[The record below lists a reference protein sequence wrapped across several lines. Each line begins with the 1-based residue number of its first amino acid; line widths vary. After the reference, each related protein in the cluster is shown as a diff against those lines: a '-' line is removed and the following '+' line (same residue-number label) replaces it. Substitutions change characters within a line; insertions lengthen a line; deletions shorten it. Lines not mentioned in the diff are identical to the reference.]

1 MLWSVKKLGVRYF
14 EDSYSSEHLGIGSL
28 PDGNWQG
35 ILVNMGMGIP
45 NKILT
50 LLANEGDIIMPD
62 TPVAGNEVDGS
73 LI

>member
-1 MLWSVKKLGVRYF
+1 M
-14 EDSYSSEHLGIGSL
+14 
-28 PDGNWQG
+28 
-35 ILVNMGMGIP
+35 NMGMGIP